1 MIPTSTSEGHCCP
14 PLKRNG
20 ALAIRASGT
29 HAWVPQK
36 VVDDPTAFRSKG
48 FWACPCN
55 DKGRPTG
62 RPFWAVVREVP
73 ADGLMVVSNWRR
85 DLIPCGKVV

>member
-1 MIPTSTSEGHCCP
+1 MISTTISEGHCCP

-20 ALAIRASGT
+20 ALAIRANGT
-29 HAWVPQK
+29 HAWVPQR
-36 VVDDPTAFRSKG
+36 VVDDPETFRSKG

-62 RPFWAVVREVP
+62 RPFWAVVREV
-73 ADGLMVVSNWRR
+73 GEVLTISNWRR
-85 DLIPCGKVV
+85 DLLPCGKVV